1 MASHTKEQL
10 QAAFDRIDVDKNG
23 AVDIGELQAL
33 LAAVEIPTNNV
44 TLWNIMAELDTEMP
58 FGQVSFEEFYNWTR
72 ASHHANAGMGDAPTI
87 PGPENWND
95 RLDLVDAR
103 GSENSCIR
111 HDVQGSTLVS
121 DEEVHRRYP
130 MGKKLGEGKYAS
142 VHLCTDTETG
152 EKKAMKV
159 FKKKVLMMKKG
170 PSKAK
175 YFYEIIQEAN
185 KMRRVQDHPNIV
197 KLYDLLET
205 PQQLLVL
212 IECVS
217 GGQLYDGIIKRR
229 PSKDGTGIFSERM
242 AGKVIGQLTD
252 AIRYMHQ
259 QGVLHCD
266 LKPENVLCTH
276 SPTEDGFD
284 IKVADMGLSKVI
296 EKGVY
301 QKLSFCG
308 TPLYMAP
315 EMLRKEQYS
324 YPVDIWS
331 IGCMM
336 HELLCGEPPFTG
348 TDMGNLKRNV
358 TTIYKGLFAGEDK
371 QSLRIKKHW
380 KRYGVSASA
389 QDLIG
394 HLLEPDPVKR
404 ITAADAMSMDWLAKN
419 EELSPDHMPDVHL
432 NLKNSTEK
440 RKFVRAV
447 MKIVA
452 SQKIARLIKHPHS
465 MTGGKHEHS
474 PNKSGRS
481 STHKDEDNGCACTI
495 S

>member
-1 MASHTKEQL
+1 
-10 QAAFDRIDVDKNG
+10 
-23 AVDIGELQAL
+23 
-33 LAAVEIPTNNV
+33 
-44 TLWNIMAELDTEMP
+44 
-58 FGQVSFEEFYNWTR
+58 
-72 ASHHANAGMGDAPTI
+72 MGVKPGI

-103 GSENSCIR
+103 GSENTCIR
-111 HDVQGSTLVS
+111 HDVQGSTLIS
-121 DEEVHRRYP
+121 DEDVLKRYP

-197 KLYDLLET
+197 TLYDLLET

-217 GGQLYDGIIKRR
+217 GGQLYDGIIKRK
-229 PSKDGTGIFSERM
+229 PKNGTGIFSERM
-242 AGKVIGQLTD
+242 AGKIIGQLTD
-252 AIRYMHQ
+252 AIRYMHSQ
-259 QGVLHCD
+259 DVLHCD

-276 SPTEDGFD
+276 NPTEDGFD

-296 EKGVY
+296 EKGVS

-358 TTIYKGLFAGEDK
+358 CSYKGLFAGEDK
-371 QSLRIKKHW
+371 QTLRIKKHW
-380 KRYGVSASA
+380 RKYGVSESA

-394 HLLEPDPVKR
+394 HFLEPDPVKR
-404 ITAADAMSMDWLAKN
+404 ITAVDAMSMPFISKN
-419 EELSPDHMPDVHL
+419 EDLSPDHMPDVHL

-440 RKFVRAV
+440 RKFVRSV
-447 MKIVA
+447 MKIIA

-465 MTGGKHEHS
+465 MSDGKGGHHS
-474 PNKSGRS
+474 HGKSGGAAAK
-481 STHKDEDNGCACTI
+481 KDEDNGCACTI